1 MVQFQNNLESSR
13 LPEWA
18 PEYVNYSLLKLKLK
32 DIIAVKD
39 NAELEQVCQARKF
52 IFQGMAPLPLLPCN
66 NINLQSNF
74 TRAESLLLYTDKPCS
89 FYKCAKMRPLLFRDT
104 GHRDRESAV
113 ILC

>member
-52 IFQGMAPLPLLPCN
+52 IFQGMLH
-66 NINLQSNF
+66 
-74 TRAESLLLYTDKPCS
+74 LLLLSFDTCNHLGSDK
-89 FYKCAKMRPLLFRDT
+89 
-104 GHRDRESAV
+104 GVESV
-113 ILC
+113 FM